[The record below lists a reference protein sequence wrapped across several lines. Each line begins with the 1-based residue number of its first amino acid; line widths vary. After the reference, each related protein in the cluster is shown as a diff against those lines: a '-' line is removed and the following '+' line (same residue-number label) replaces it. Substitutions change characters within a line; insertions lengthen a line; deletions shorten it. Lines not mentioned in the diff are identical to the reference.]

1 MAVCFY
7 FVFIYLFS
15 FGDVCALNLFYFIF
29 RVFVSGFSDGDQSSG
44 ADPHKAAVAETVVQG
59 ADQPHPLG
67 GAGRRLAV
75 SVAGLWANAPA
86 RRALLSD
93 VLVQL

>member
-1 MAVCFY
+1 MFA
-7 FVFIYLFS
+7 
-15 FGDVCALNLFYFIF
+15 
-29 RVFVSGFSDGDQSSG
+29 SGFGDGDQSSG
-44 ADPHKAAVAETVVQG
+44 ADPYKAAVAETLIQG
-59 ADQPHPLG
+59 ADQPHSLG

-75 SVAGLWANAPA
+75 SVARLRANAPA